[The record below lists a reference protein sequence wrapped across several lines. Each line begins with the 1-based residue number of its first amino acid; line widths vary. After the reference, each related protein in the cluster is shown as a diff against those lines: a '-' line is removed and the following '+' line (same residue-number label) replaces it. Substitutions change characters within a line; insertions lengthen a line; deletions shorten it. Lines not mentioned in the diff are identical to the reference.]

1 MKTKLLVQRLALP
14 SLWLSSRIL
23 RRWLSFSLSLFN
35 MKRCL
40 FSHCDPMWR
49 KQLPGPRRPL
59 SSTHKLTAARALSSP
74 SPRVCT
80 LENSPSPAVG
90 LVGWGGVFLQVPM
103 GFPLFSRRVLSES
116 SLGIIQAPGIQDPKE
131 HLSFCLLMAS
141 RHPPYRSVLAVD
153 MGARRRRRLCGPSHC
168 TVVHHRH
175 LHHHFSPA
183 LPSCSARPPVFPW
196 NPLPATSRCPQ
207 TKIRSGAPPAENPP
221 LAPHCPVE
229 GGVPLSSIASGPL
242 GRAPGFSPHPSPH
255 TSTFCFRTANP
266 THYPVFPIFRVDSR
280 LCASADRLSYLLA

>member
-1 MKTKLLVQRLALP
+1 MEEAATRPKAASQLHSQAHCSQSPELPLTKGVHPRKLAFPCCWAGGVGGSLP
-14 SLWLSSRIL
+14 SSSHGVPTVFKEGPVGVQPRDHPGTRHARPQGAPFL
-23 RRWLSFSLSLFN
+23 LSL
-35 MKRCL
+35 
-40 FSHCDPMWR
+40 DG
-49 KQLPGPRRPL
+49 QQ
-59 SSTHKLTAARALSSP
+59 T
-74 SPRVCT
+74 
-80 LENSPSPAVG
+80 
-90 LVGWGGVFLQVPM
+90 
-103 GFPLFSRRVLSES
+103 
-116 SLGIIQAPGIQDPKE
+116 
-131 HLSFCLLMAS
+131 
-141 RHPPYRSVLAVD
+141 PPYRSVLVVD

-229 GGVPLSSIASGPL
+229 GGVPLPSIASGPL

>member
-1 MKTKLLVQRLALP
+1 MEEAATRPKAASQLHSQAHCSQSPELPLTKGVHPRKLAFPCCWAGGVEGSLP
-14 SLWLSSRIL
+14 SSS
-23 RRWLSFSLSLFN
+23 
-35 MKRCL
+35 
-40 FSHCDPMWR
+40 H
-49 KQLPGPRRPL
+49 
-59 SSTHKLTAARALSSP
+59 
-74 SPRVCT
+74 
-80 LENSPSPAVG
+80 
-90 LVGWGGVFLQVPM
+90 GVPTVFK
-103 GFPLFSRRVLSES
+103 ES
-116 SLGIIQAPGIQDPKE
+116 SLGIIQAPGMQDPKE

-141 RHPPYRSVLAVD
+141 RRPPYRSVLAVD
-153 MGARRRRRLCGPSHC
+153 MGVRRRRRPCGPSHC

-175 LHHHFSPA
+175 LRHHFSPA